1 MAGHGE
7 SRAEPRNA
15 GRGERW
21 RSAPFTQNLVQFQ
34 AEDAEL
40 KDEQTG
46 WQPLDYVEQYSNS
59 ELMKVIA
66 DCTHATSLANSGRS
80 LNTSVDEIYHFF
92 GAAILMSCVS
102 YPQTR
107 MFWSSA
113 LRIPAISDTMSRDR
127 FFKLQSRL
135 NVVIDDDV
143 PQDKRKTDKFW
154 KVRPFMNCIL
164 TGCHLQVHPEC
175 ISVDE
180 QMIPFTGVHSNSM
193 CH

>member
-1 MAGHGE
+1 MAAAYPMAGHGE

-21 RSAPFTQNLVQFQ
+21 RSAPFTQSLIQFQ

-102 YPQTR
+102 YP
-107 MFWSSA
+107 
-113 LRIPAISDTMSRDR
+113 
-127 FFKLQSRL
+127 
-135 NVVIDDDV
+135 
-143 PQDKRKTDKFW
+143 
-154 KVRPFMNCIL
+154 
-164 TGCHLQVHPEC
+164 
-175 ISVDE
+175 
-180 QMIPFTGVHSNSM
+180 
-193 CH
+193 